1 MRLFQALRIEDGEV
15 VAFTGAGG
23 KTSALFRLADD
34 LVEHGRTVLSTNTVR
49 VAAGLTERAPRHFS
63 ASEANRA
70 RVEAALDRHGHLLIT
85 GPVDRAIDVAAPI
98 TPGLLEELT
107 TVQGLGAMLV
117 RADDANRRLFKAP
130 GADEPAIPATAS
142 LVVMM
147 ANLEAI
153 GESIIDL
160 NVQNAA
166 RVAELA
172 GVAQGSD
179 VTAEVLARVLMHPEG
194 GLKGVPDG
202 ARVAV
207 FLNRIDLPRRLDIGR
222 GLATRLLTEPR
233 IHSVLLGTARKP
245 NAVAEVHGRVGAV
258 VLAAGRSTRMGQPKL
273 LMDWAEGGTI
283 LGAVIARLRSTSVS
297 EIVVVTGS
305 DRERIEAAA
314 RAAAEG
320 DPRLAFAHNPD
331 YAEAEMGRSLQVG
344 LRALTTSPQAALV
357 ALGDQPLMPA
367 SVIGD
372 LIQRW
377 RETLAPAVV
386 PVHGE
391 KRGHPLLI
399 DRATWPR
406 VMALAAS
413 ANPRQALTGLAV
425 ESVAAPDNAILLD
438 IDTPDDYDRA
448 RAL

>member
-1 MRLFQALRIEDGEV
+1 MRLFQALRVEDGEI
-15 VAFTGAGG
+15 VAFVGAGG

-34 LVEHGRTVLSTNTVR
+34 LAEHGRTVISTNTVR
-49 VAAGLTERAPRHFS
+49 VSAGLTERAPRHFS
-63 ASEANRA
+63 AAEANRA
-70 RVEAALDRHGHLLIT
+70 RVEAALDRHAHLMIT
-85 GPVDRAIDVAAPI
+85 GPVDRAIDAAAPI

-130 GADEPAIPATAS
+130 VGDEPVIPPAAT
-142 LVVMM
+142 LVVLM

-172 GVAQGSD
+172 GVAHGTD
-179 VTAEVLARVLMHPEG
+179 VTAEVLARVLTHPDG
-194 GLKGVPDG
+194 GLKGVPQG

-207 FLNRIDLPRRLDIGR
+207 FLNRVDLPRRLEIGR
-222 GLATRLLTEPR
+222 GLATRLLAEPR

-245 NAVAEVHGRVGAV
+245 NAVAEVQGRVGAV
-258 VLAAGRSTRMGQPKL
+258 VLAAGQSTRMGQPKL
-273 LMDWAEGGTI
+273 LMDWAEGGTV
-283 LGAVIARLRSTSVS
+283 LGAVIARLRSTPVS
-297 EIVVVTGS
+297 EIVVVTGAE
-305 DRERIEAAA
+305 RERIEAAA

-320 DPRLAFAHNPD
+320 DARLVFAHNPD
-331 YAEAEMGRSLQVG
+331 YAEAEMGRSLQTG
-344 LRALTTSPQAALV
+344 LRALTTSPEAVLV

-367 SVIGD
+367 AVIGD
-372 LIQRW
+372 LLRRW

-391 KRGHPLLI
+391 KRGHPLLL
-399 DRATWPR
+399 DRAAWPR
-406 VMALAAS
+406 VMALAAN

-425 ESVAAPDNAILLD
+425 ETVSAPDNAILLD